1 MIKRNIPKSIAP
13 AETLQQYSFTANG
26 SINVTTAPTVRETI
40 YDATNMQVNLDGSL
54 SIRKPLVLKRT
65 HITDMIWQ
73 GLDFK
78 SICVGYIFNGT
89 TPINIMYDSL
99 NKKVYFLVG
108 SSMLRMYDVDDNLL
122 QESTPIFDAICDNV
136 GFINTANST
145 ILYGI
150 RINLSKLADG
160 KYNSNLIPTDS
171 DNYQYRYLKIVKVE
185 SGGYKI
191 IFIQPDTPAVE
202 ISEEI
207 AINYNTI
214 SDYVYGVSD
223 NYQAQAFSVSA
234 ILPYVP
240 KDKKRTDLS
249 TVTIEELTE
258 SENFVTFSSIA
269 ETNAYSPYILKAFL
283 NLKSDVLEN
292 CYCTWEKTYDGIT
305 WASVP
310 EFINNFETT
319 PIKVKDNS
327 VSYES
332 LTETYVNTRTVLFCK
347 LSNFAYSKTDLLTA
361 RPDVLILD
369 KMDSA
374 TYRFKIVLVRTE
386 TFESATGI
394 VFKSF
399 ESGSLPINTSTTSGV
414 ITSTF
419 KFSLDSTKTYVPE
432 KIKVV
437 QKNINTLDNTNLR
450 THGVSVGTFAYESIL
465 SVEDNE
471 TILTVT
477 VKFNDV
483 SLLSGF
489 TMQAI
494 FATYA
499 ITYAGTLIHVEH
511 AKHLLYYTK
520 EHVDSLETVSL
531 NDIEQDY
538 TATVEIDP
546 DAESQHTQAPAIEVF
561 ITPEVG
567 KFEGLIKQYTN
578 TSTNPYKFS
587 LESVVL
593 KNIYSK
599 IMSEIRAK
607 LYELSLNNYIKYSE
621 AYIDDGRFGLPEGTY
636 GLYYYEGDVHI
647 YYGEFASKPV
657 YEFSYVPLDNDW
669 NNSFILD
676 WQDNDTVPYNSC
688 FLKVPTYFDYKH
700 TAKSYLD
707 NVENN
712 LDTGNFIL
720 AWQGPKNYNYIYF
733 RNPNTRHSDSE
744 YYFTEIVKR
753 VLEARTVLELTNK
766 THSETKG
773 LGALTEINYKLN
785 TGAVKPVALYPN
797 IYDGVIDT
805 VIYTDEFESVSVEDE
820 EPSLLDSATL
830 TIGQANWAMLKSNN
844 TELLNVKIPNTV
856 GGNKLYYNHR
866 IFTYGKDYKNCI
878 YVTDVDSF
886 TTPLFNMIDLNASE
900 DSVVTALVPW
910 RDYLI
915 AATESS
921 IYLIRETEAGFTSK
935 VINTYIGIP
944 EKDSKTC
951 KSILNGLVFKS
962 GTKIYSLQ
970 PSMYSSDDSIL
981 NIAEI
986 SKNVANYVVDGD
998 ATNFAITTEQ
1008 AYYVFIP
1015 SETTLCLRYE
1025 FSRKLWTK
1033 FVYPKHLV
1041 DYHLTSVEDISV
1053 FSNENQEFFF
1063 EQEYEF
1069 LLEYGDVLSFTKD
1082 DDEIVPVVTPIEFMF
1097 DSGQKT
1103 NDLSRTKQFVESKL
1117 LFATIN
1123 EKEALPL
1130 NVVVTTDGLDKRL
1143 HFDVS
1148 NFNLN
1153 TDGVFWKDGPED
1165 ILTLGTNVGSENQ
1178 NAFNVIRQMF
1188 IRYSG
1193 RGKSI
1198 RHIVYGKSCFNFK
1211 FFVVYYKYKNLHV
1224 KQ

>member
-13 AETLQQYSFTANG
+13 AETLQQHSFTANG

-54 SIRKPLVLKRT
+54 SIRKPLV
-65 HITDMIWQ
+65 
-73 GLDFK
+73 FK
-78 SICVGYIFNGT
+78 KNHPVKNSWANHEFKNVCLGYAFDNTSAVSVMFSEVTSKVMVIVGGKTCYI
-89 TPINIMYDSL
+89 
-99 NKKVYFLVG
+99 
-108 SSMLRMYDVDDNLL
+108 YDVENVLL
-122 QESTPIFDAICDNV
+122 ETAPLFDAICQDV
-136 GFINTANST
+136 KLINTVDST
-145 ILYGI
+145 IISGVKV
-150 RINLSKLADG
+150 NLAKFSNG
-160 KYNSNLIPTDS
+160 KFNSNLAAAGA
-171 DNYQYRYLKIVKVE
+171 DNYQYRYLKIIKD
-185 SGGYKI
+185 GDAFKL
-191 IFIQPDTPAVE
+191 IFVRPETPVIE
-202 ISEEI
+202 TSEKI

-223 NYQAQAFSVSA
+223 NYQAQALSVSA
-234 ILPYVP
+234 ILPYVS

-249 TVTIEELTE
+249 TVTVEELTE

-374 TYRFKIVLVRTE
+374 TYRFKIVLVHTE

-450 THGVSVGTFAYESIL
+450 THGVSIGTFAYESIL

-546 DAESQHTQAPAIEVF
+546 AAESQHTQAPAIEVF

-688 FLKVPTYFDYKH
+688 FLKVPTYFDYKY
-700 TAKSYLD
+700 TAKSYLGGMED
-707 NVENN
+707 N

-733 RNPNTRHSDSE
+733 RNPNTRYSDSA

-773 LGALTEINYKLN
+773 LGALTEVEHRTAAGKI
-785 TGAVKPVALYPN
+785 VPVTVYPN

-805 VIYTDEFESVSVEDE
+805 VIYTDEFESVSIEGE

-830 TIGQANWAMLKSNN
+830 TIGQANWTMLKSNN

-921 IYLIRETEAGFTSK
+921 IYLIRETEVGFTSK

-998 ATNFAITTEQ
+998 FTNFAITTEQ

-1015 SETTLCLRYE
+1015 GEATLCLRYE

-1063 EQEYEF
+1063 EQDYDF
-1069 LLEYGDVLSFTKD
+1069 PLEYGDVLSFTKD
-1082 DDEIVPVVTPIEFMF
+1082 DDETIPVVTPIEFMF

-1117 LFATIN
+1117 ILATLTEKDMFPIN
-1123 EKEALPL
+1123 
-1130 NVVVTTDGLDKRL
+1130 VDISIDGLEYKCL
-1143 HFDVS
+1143 HFDA
-1148 NFNLN
+1148 N
-1153 TDGVFWKDGPED
+1153 TDGAFWKTSTDNL
-1165 ILTLGTNVGSENQ
+1165 LTLSTDAGSDNQ
-1178 NAFNVIRQMF
+1178 NIFNVMRQMF

-1193 RGKSI
+1193 KGTSI
-1198 RHIVYGKSCFNFK
+1198 RHVVSGKSYFNFK
-1211 FFVVYYKYKNLHV
+1211 FYVLYYKYKNTHS

>member
-13 AETLQQYSFTANG
+13 AETLQQHSFTANG

-54 SIRKPLVLKRT
+54 SIRKPLV
-65 HITDMIWQ
+65 
-73 GLDFK
+73 FK
-78 SICVGYIFNGT
+78 KKHPVKNSWADHEFKNVCLGYAFDNTSAVSIMFSEVTGKVMVIVEGKTCYI
-89 TPINIMYDSL
+89 
-99 NKKVYFLVG
+99 
-108 SSMLRMYDVDDNLL
+108 YDVENVLL
-122 QESTPIFDAICDNV
+122 ETAPLFDAICQDV
-136 GFINTANST
+136 KLTNTVDST
-145 ILYGI
+145 VISGI
-150 RINLSKLADG
+150 KINLAKFSNG
-160 KYNSNLIPTDS
+160 KFNSNLAAAGA
-171 DNYQYRYLKIVKVE
+171 DNYQYRYLKIIKD
-185 SGGYKI
+185 GNTFKL
-191 IFIQPDTPAVE
+191 IFVRPETPVIE
-202 ISEEI
+202 TSEEI

-223 NYQAQAFSVSA
+223 NYQAQALSVSA

-240 KDKKRTDLS
+240 KDKKRTGLS
-249 TVTIEELTE
+249 TVTVEELTE

-292 CYCTWEKTYDGIT
+292 CYCTWEKTYDGVT
-305 WASVP
+305 WANVP

-319 PIKVKDNS
+319 PIKIKDNS

-332 LTETYVNTRTVLFCK
+332 LTDTYVNKRTVLFCK
-347 LSNFAYSKTDLLTA
+347 LSNFAYVKTDLLVA

-374 TYRFKIVLVRTE
+374 TYRFKIILVHTD
-386 TFESATGI
+386 TFESTEGI
-394 VFKSF
+394 TFKSF
-399 ESGSLPINTSTTSGV
+399 ESGSFPIESPTDSGN

-437 QKNINTLDNTNLR
+437 QKNINSLTNYNLR
-450 THGVSVGTFAYESIL
+450 THGVDINSFEYSAIL
-465 SVEDNE
+465 SVENDE

-477 VKFNDV
+477 VKLNGV
-483 SLLSGF
+483 SLVDGF
-489 TMQAI
+489 IMQAI
-494 FATYA
+494 FATYVV
-499 ITYAGTLIHVEH
+499 TYAGTVIHTEY

-520 EHVDSLETVSL
+520 AAVDALEITAL

-538 TATVEIDP
+538 TVTVEIDP
-546 DAESQHTQAPAIEVF
+546 DAESQHSQVPAIEVF

-567 KFEGLIKQYTN
+567 KFEDLIKQYTN

-607 LYELSLNNYIKYSE
+607 LYELSLNDYIKYSE
-621 AYIDDGRFGLPEGTY
+621 AYINDGRFGLPEGTY
-636 GLYYYEGDVHI
+636 GLYYYAGDVQI
-647 YYGEFASKPV
+647 YYGEFASSPV
-657 YEFSYVPLDNDW
+657 YTFSYTPLDNSDW
-669 NNSFILD
+669 NNAFILD
-676 WQDNDTVPYNSC
+676 WQDNDAVSYDSC

-707 NVENN
+707 NVEDN
-712 LDTGNFIL
+712 LDTGNFVL
-720 AWQGPKNYNYIYF
+720 AWQGPKSYNYIYF
-733 RNPNTRHSDSE
+733 RNPNTRYSDSE

-766 THSETKG
+766 IHSETEG
-773 LGALTEINYKLN
+773 LGALTEINYRLN
-785 TGAVKPVALYPN
+785 TGAIKPVALYPN

-805 VIYTDEFESVSVEDE
+805 VIYTDNFEEIQIEEE

-830 TIGQANWAMLKSNN
+830 TIGQANWTMLKSNN

-986 SKNVANYVVDGD
+986 SKNVANYIIDGEF
-998 ATNFAITTEQ
+998 TNFAITTEQ

-1015 SETTLCLRYE
+1015 GETTLCLRYE

-1033 FVYPKHLV
+1033 FVYPEHFIA
-1041 DYHLTSVEDISV
+1041 YHLKNVDSISI
-1053 FSNENQEFFF
+1053 FSKEHTEFLF
-1063 EQEYEF
+1063 ETDYEF
-1069 LLEYGDVLSFTKD
+1069 ISTYGDILSFTTVD
-1082 DDEIVPVVTPIEFMF
+1082 GERVPVITPIEFMF

-1103 NDLSRTKQFVESKL
+1103 DDFYKTKQFVESKL

-1198 RHIVYGKSCFNFK
+1198 RHIVSGKSCFNFK
-1211 FFVVYYKYKNLHV
+1211 FFVVYYKYKYLHV